1 MPQDYG
7 RITLTGGKEFFHI
20 SSVVCMHKL
29 RRKYA
34 RRTIGPEGSTLPE
47 AALTTSSFSRLVT
60 RKGAITSPGC
70 VDTHFACKH
79 AAASGR
85 DLAHLEGKCMRDVS
99 MYREETRRDEILA
112 DVRSIERSEFLN

>member
-1 MPQDYG
+1 MPRDYE

-20 SSVVCMHKL
+20 LGRLHALNVRH
-29 RRKYA
+29 KYA

-79 AAASGR
+79 AAAS
-85 DLAHLEGKCMRDVS
+85 
-99 MYREETRRDEILA
+99 
-112 DVRSIERSEFLN
+112 N